1 MTTQSARCFA
11 AAQQLLVG
19 GVNSPVRAYKAVGG
33 IPPFIRRGAGA
44 YLWDVDERRYI
55 DYVCS
60 WGAMILGHAAPSIV
74 AAVQQAAGDGLS
86 FGAPTERETE
96 LAQLIQRAMPML
108 ERIRFV
114 CSGTEAT
121 MSAIRLARAATR
133 RDKILKFAGCYHGHA
148 DYLLVKAGSGALTCG
163 EPDSAGVPADFARH
177 TLVAEYNDV
186 AGVRSLFKQ
195 YPREVAAVIVEP
207 VVGNM
212 GCVPPREGFLSAL
225 RSLCDEFGALLIC
238 DEVMTGFRVA
248 LGGAQQVYGVRPDL
262 TCLGKVIGGG
272 LPVGAY
278 GGSADLMDR
287 VAPLGPVYQAGT
299 LAGNPLA
306 MAAGIAALQGLHA
319 PGAFA
324 TLQQRA
330 QQIADGLAAVCRE
343 LHIPCQTTSVGGMWG
358 FFFTDQPVYSLA
370 DTVRCDTARF
380 RRFFHAML
388 AAGIN
393 LAPSPFEAS
402 FVSLAHST
410 EDIQQTLEAAR
421 AALQVTTS
429 N

>member
-1 MTTQSARCFA
+1 MKTNSADCFA
-11 AAQQLLVG
+11 AAQRVLVG

-33 IPPFIRRGAGA
+33 TPPFIQRGAGA
-44 YLWDVDERRYI
+44 YLWDVEGKRYT

-74 AAVQQAAGDGLS
+74 TAVQQAATEGLS
-86 FGAPTERETE
+86 FGAPTERETM
-96 LAQLIQRAMPML
+96 LAQLIQHAMPTL

-121 MSAIRLARAATR
+121 MSAIRLARAATG
-133 RDKILKFAGCYHGHA
+133 RDTILKFAGCYHGHA
-148 DYLLVKAGSGALTCG
+148 DYLLVKAGSGALTGG

-177 TLVAEYNDV
+177 TLVAEYNDA
-186 AGVRSLFKQ
+186 AGVRALFQ
-195 YPREVAAVIVEP
+195 QHPREIAAVIVEP

-212 GCVPPREGFLSAL
+212 GCVPPTAEFLPAL
-225 RSLCDEFGALLIC
+225 RALCDTYGALLIC

-248 LGGAQQVYGVRPDL
+248 LGGAQQHYGVRPDL

-278 GGSADLMDR
+278 GGRVDLMER

-306 MAAGIAALQGLHA
+306 MAAGIAALQGLQV
-319 PGAFA
+319 PGAFEI
-324 TLQQRA
+324 LQQRA
-330 QQIADGLAAVCRE
+330 QQLAEGLADVCRSVNV
-343 LHIPCQTTSVGGMWG
+343 PCQTVQVGGMWG
-358 FFFTDQPVYSLA
+358 FFFTDQPVRSLA
-370 DTVRCDTARF
+370 DTARCDAARF

-388 AAGIN
+388 QAGVN

-410 EDIQQTLEAAR
+410 EDIDQTLTAAR
-421 AALQVTTS
+421 EALAGC
-429 N
+429 